1 MIKMSDDKL
10 DKLIKQNEEILA
22 ELRNL
27 QEENR
32 RLKAEIKEKDDQI
45 KQLLEL
51 IEKMQERQERLESRL
66 NKQDIEDL
74 TATLYLQNRPKEE
87 IKEKLSDIDKRATDK
102 YFESAYQKISNNP
115 DYQRG
120 RVTRLQFMK
129 EEAQKNNMTLNEFKE
144 MQFIG
149 TLFRL
154 NHKKRVE
161 AGLEPDVEIEQGDYD
176 ALEDWYESYLN
187 EDNEDDNPAW

>member
-1 MIKMSDDKL
+1 MIKMSNDKL

-115 DYQRG
+115 DYQKG

>member
-1 MIKMSDDKL
+1 MSDDKL
-10 DKLIKQNEEILA
+10 DKILEELKA
-22 ELRNL
+22 QREENKELR
-27 QEENR
+27 EEN
-32 RLKAEIKEKDDQI
+32 
-45 KQLLEL
+45 KQLREIIEKLTERL
-51 IEKMQERQERLESRL
+51 EKMQERQERLESRL

-115 DYQRG
+115 DYQKG

-176 ALEDWYESYLN
+176 ALAEWYDDYLEGN
-187 EDNEDDNPAW
+187 DEDDNPAW